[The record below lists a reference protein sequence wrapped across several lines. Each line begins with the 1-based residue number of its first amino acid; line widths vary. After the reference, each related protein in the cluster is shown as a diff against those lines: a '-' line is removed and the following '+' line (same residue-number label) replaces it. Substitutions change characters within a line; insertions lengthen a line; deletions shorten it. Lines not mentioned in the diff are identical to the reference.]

1 MMLWN
6 FTAVRS
12 YPCFCFS
19 RARKS
24 QRLHLEISIE
34 RSSPTPGLADVEAL
48 MYPGHKWVLSGEDR
62 RWHRL
67 LTGAQGRGTIS
78 DSDSEMTAGRTDHR
92 CPTQQILTGNPQ
104 VSEINFFLLLCV
116 LVWVWESVY
125 KQGYPSDYFSWRHTP
140 CSLRSLLITFMLSW
154 LLITGVSSVVKTLPA
169 YICFAYWL
177 GFQGMFVREGENK
190 RLTVLCWHCGAV
202 WKWEQSRSDV
212 VIPPFMGKKAM
223 SQHEWV

>member
-1 MMLWN
+1 MIPTSALLLEDYVVYGGRRCLHFLCHPPASPHPPETFYPICHAMMKMLPETLN
-6 FTAVRS
+6 
-12 YPCFCFS
+12 
-19 RARKS
+19 K
-24 QRLHLEISIE
+24 
-34 RSSPTPGLADVEAL
+34 
-48 MYPGHKWVLSGEDR
+48 
-62 RWHRL
+62 RL
-67 LTGAQGRGTIS
+67 LRINL
-78 DSDSEMTAGRTDHR
+78 RT
-92 CPTQQILTGNPQ
+92 
-104 VSEINFFLLLCV
+104 CV
-116 LVWVWESVY
+116 LAWVWERVY
-125 KQGYPSDYFSWRHTP
+125 KRGYPSDHLSWRYTP

-154 LLITGVSSVVKTLPA
+154 LLITGVCSVVKTLPA